1 MKQKSAYF
9 SGRST
14 LAAAVLALSLCGCG
28 EARFKINGDIA
39 GADNKSIV
47 LEKSDFHGR
56 WIPIDSARTSS
67 SGSFSIS
74 RPAPAAPEIFRLE
87 LEGKYIYLPIDS
99 AETVNVESSLAS
111 FGTEFSLSGTPKAEM
126 LERFEKDV
134 MALPDNIS
142 PDSLSAFKKS
152 VYSKYMRDGQGSIVS
167 YYILTKLVGGKALF
181 NPGNDDD
188 LKYFAAV
195 ATGFKEL
202 RPNDPHTALLEKTSI
217 DGIRRKNAN
226 NGKRLEIQAEELR
239 VIDIDLPDEN
249 GKNRKLSELVGNGKP
264 PVVIFS
270 LLTHPDSPALNLELS
285 KLYSRLGGNVNF
297 YQVSLDPDQYAWR
310 EAAKN
315 LPWVTVFDPDGQYS
329 KAAQSYN
336 VYDIPTYFIYTA
348 GGDLSDRAQTIDE
361 LRKKL

>member
-134 MALPDNIS
+134 MALPDIYRPTLSPHSKKACIPNIC
-142 PDSLSAFKKS
+142 
-152 VYSKYMRDGQGSIVS
+152 
-167 YYILTKLVGGKALF
+167 
-181 NPGNDDD
+181 
-188 LKYFAAV
+188 
-195 ATGFKEL
+195 ATG
-202 RPNDPHTALLEKTSI
+202 R
-217 DGIRRKNAN
+217 
-226 NGKRLEIQAEELR
+226 
-239 VIDIDLPDEN
+239 
-249 GKNRKLSELVGNGKP
+249 
-264 PVVIFS
+264 
-270 LLTHPDSPALNLELS
+270 
-285 KLYSRLGGNVNF
+285 
-297 YQVSLDPDQYAWR
+297 
-310 EAAKN
+310 
-315 LPWVTVFDPDGQYS
+315 GQS
-329 KAAQSYN
+329 
-336 VYDIPTYFIYTA
+336 
-348 GGDLSDRAQTIDE
+348 
-361 LRKKL
+361 